1 MTRAATS
8 LFAFAI
14 YLFVIGVILLLDP
27 NHLLVLLG
35 FPATTEPWIR
45 VVGMVSVVIG
55 YYYLNA
61 ARAGLEA
68 FMRWTV
74 NARCTVLLFFMALV
88 LMGVAR
94 PQLIFFGLI
103 EVGGALWTLLALRA
117 DAAARLTV

>member
-27 NHLLVLLG
+27 NHLLVLFG

-61 ARAGLEA
+61 ARAGLEP

-74 NARCTVLLFFMALV
+74 NARCTVLLFFMGLV